1 MSEQSEISAGTFP
14 QTPAQTAFPCAAR
27 RRASLFTLGCRL
39 NQYETDVLRDRLEA
53 LGFEIVPWGA
63 PAELGIVN
71 SCTVTQLAEAK
82 CRQTIRGFIKA
93 NPSAFCAVVGCYSQ
107 TGASAIAQIPG
118 VDLIVGNREKLRVA
132 ELVAARDLL
141 KRDVPEIVCGAIPRN
156 VFSVPALRGTPITKR
171 ANLKI
176 QDGCD
181 FGCSYCIIPTARGR
195 ARSREFADIAAEAR
209 SLAARGVREITLT
222 GVNVGTY
229 ANGGNDILAVVD
241 AVAAVPGI
249 DRLRIGSIEPKTVP
263 DGIFDRMGDAAHA
276 LAPFLHLPI
285 QSGCE
290 RILRDMR
297 RHYTLAEYLDF
308 IRKIAARVPEICIG
322 TDIMVGF
329 PGETDAEFDETCR
342 TFTQNP
348 FAYAHVFTYS
358 ERAGTPAA
366 RRTDR
371 VPVPVRQRRSA
382 ALRALSAAQ
391 LRKFSERFLGRE
403 EEILLE
409 NRQGEFFPGYTRNF
423 LRVLVPASDFAGENV
438 ANTFR
443 CVRLE
448 SMLGDAIFGKALPAD
463 A

>member
-1 MSEQSEISAGTFP
+1 MRGVSEKIDSSAG
-14 QTPAQTAFPCAAR
+14 AGAFGGNVFLRR

-39 NQYETDVLRDRLEA
+39 NQYESDVLRDRLAA

-71 SCTVTQLAEAK
+71 SCTVTKLAEAK
-82 CRQTIRGFIKA
+82 CRQIIRGFVKA
-93 NPSAFCAVVGCYSQ
+93 NPAAFCAVVGCYSQ
-107 TGASAIAQIPG
+107 TGAAALARIPG
-118 VDLIVGNREKLRVA
+118 VDLIVGNREKLNVA
-132 ELVAARDLL
+132 ELVARFGAA
-141 KRDVPEIVCGAIPRN
+141 KRPAPAVVCGRLSGSD
-156 VFSVPALRGTPITKR
+156 FFVPATPGAPIVKR
-171 ANLKI
+171 ANLKV
-176 QDGCD
+176 QDGCN

-195 ARSREFADIAAEAR
+195 ARSRDFDDLVAEAR

-222 GVNVGTY
+222 GINIGTY

-263 DGIFDRMGDAAHA
+263 EGIFERMSDPKHA
-276 LAPFLHLPI
+276 LAPFLHLPL
-285 QSGCE
+285 QSGCD

-297 RHYTLAEYLDF
+297 RHYSLGEYLDF
-308 IRKIAARVPEICIG
+308 LKKIVAGVPDICVG
-322 TDIMVGF
+322 TDIMIGF

-342 TFTQNP
+342 AFTQNP

-358 ERAGTPAA
+358 EREGTPAA
-366 RRTDR
+366 RRPDR

-391 LRKFSERFLGRE
+391 LRRFMERFLGRE

-409 NRQGEFFPGYTRNF
+409 NLHDGFFPGYTKNY
-423 LRVLVPASDFAGENV
+423 LRVMIPAEDAGGENI

-443 CVRLE
+443 RVRLGGFC
-448 SMLGDAIFGKALPAD
+448 GDAFSGKLVD
-463 A
+463 